1 MHFVLLKRKGEPARA
16 APKGQAGSWD
26 TAGCPRQRTGITAAP
41 MGVQVVT
48 RRDEK
53 QGCCSSIGTAAGHIQ
68 GTRGLPH
75 QAHDGRQSTLL
86 TGIQIQARNK
96 ESFVPLISK
105 VFAISFSGFRISTTA
120 NRPSGKAKQNKLHNT
135 QSHCSE
141 LWKDTNCILLKSF
154 FFFLRIF
161 NCLSLKEK
169 NKYNP
174 TCYDKSDTKI
184 FFFKWNKGTKTWEAA
199 TQHVWCIF

>member
-1 MHFVLLKRKGEPARA
+1 MTYSKTASEARWPPQFSLWMLFRLAAVSLHCWLAFKYRPGIKKG
-16 APKGQAGSWD
+16 
-26 TAGCPRQRTGITAAP
+26 
-41 MGVQVVT
+41 
-48 RRDEK
+48 
-53 QGCCSSIGTAAGHIQ
+53 
-68 GTRGLPH
+68 
-75 QAHDGRQSTLL
+75 
-86 TGIQIQARNK
+86 
-96 ESFVPLISK
+96 SFVPLSSK

-120 NRPSGKAKQNKLHNT
+120 NRPSGKTKQNKLHNT